1 MAGTSGSNFPFSICW
16 PLDHVLLVQR
26 TSSSPASRRTPAAPR
41 WWGGHDHPHALLCVH
56 LTHTAFTHSA
66 AGLKLRDE
74 FEAVSERQS
83 QTRGEIIMHSSRTQ
97 WAYSFCDTLCMC
109 VFVCVCCLSTSVTA
123 SQPPLPEAA
132 VPHYGFTSLF
142 SSSHSLLHF
151 LFQRLGCVFWTTHPF
166 SLSSSLIFPSFILH
180 FLLSIA
186 TTRPASPERSTGPSL
201 ADKVFSCRN
210 PQALR

>member
-26 TSSSPASRRTPAAPR
+26 TSSSPASRRTPAAPC
-41 WWGGHDHPHALLCVH
+41 WWGGHDHPHALLYVY
-56 LTHTAFTHSA
+56 LTHAAFTHSA
-66 AGLKLRDE
+66 VGLKLRDE

-83 QTRGEIIMHSSRTQ
+83 QTQGEIVMHSSRTP
-97 WAYSFCDTLCMC
+97 WAYSFCNTLCMC

-132 VPHYGFTSLF
+132 VPHHAFTSVVLVLPF
-142 SSSHSLLHF
+142 SPPLSVSATWLRFLDHSSF
-151 LFQRLGCVFWTTHPF
+151 LFVF
-166 SLSSSLIFPSFILH
+166 LSYFPPFILH

-210 PQALR
+210 PQASR